1 MDDPT
6 VGLMTVIPVPMAQK
20 LLRLRELR
28 AAQARKTALLR
39 TQEAHAGWEDVKRS
53 QTVLD
58 SHREHWRAVE
68 AEGTAR
74 MNRPLEHGTVSPQ
87 ALRDRHDHL
96 GALADR
102 AIALQKDVGLRA
114 DMARKQDEAAAL
126 AWRAHRQFDQ
136 RCGHAARLLDEAR
149 NAERREQ
156 EALDEQELE
165 DLALMRHAARDFEGS

>member
-6 VGLMTVIPVPMAQK
+6 VGLMAVIPVPMAQK

-28 AAQARKTALLR
+28 AAQARKTALLC

-58 SHREHWRAVE
+58 SHRKHWRAVE

-114 DMARKQDEAAAL
+114 TWPESRTRLPRSHGGRTGSSTSVAVMLHACSTKPGTQRGANRKRWTNRN
-126 AWRAHRQFDQ
+126 WRIW
-136 RCGHAARLLDEAR
+136 L
-149 NAERREQ
+149 
-156 EALDEQELE
+156 
-165 DLALMRHAARDFEGS
+165 

>member
-6 VGLMTVIPVPMAQK
+6 VGLMAVIPVPMAQK
-20 LLRLRELR
+20 LVRLRELR

-74 MNRPLEHGTVSPQ
+74 MNGTVSPQ

-114 DMARKQDEAAAL
+114 DTARKQDEAAAL
-126 AWRAHRQFDQ
+126 AWRAHREFDQ
-136 RCGHAARLLDEAR
+136 RCGHAARLLDGAR

-165 DLALMRHAARDFEGS
+165 DLALMRHAARDFEG